1 MSSLLSARDL
11 DKSYSEGGR
20 EIVVLRQLSLE
31 VRAAERLAIVGESG
45 VGKSTLLH
53 ILGTLDRPTRGRII
67 YAGEDL
73 PLNDEAAL
81 SLFRNREIGFVF
93 QFHYLLPDFSALENV
108 MLPALIQGMSPAQA
122 REQAEDLLESV
133 GLKERMSHR
142 PGKLSGGEQQRVS
155 VARSVI
161 LNPKLILADEPT
173 GSLDFRIGQEVH
185 ELLFQLNEQR
195 GVALI
200 IATHNRDF
208 AEKIGRQ
215 LELRDG
221 QLFPVTHCPCFS
233 FTRSGEFVR
242 KSTSIIPPKRPCSGQ
257 NETATH
263 YCSNYPVSALLF
275 FYPFTYIVFSLLGAG
290 KG

>member
-1 MSSLLSARDL
+1 MSSLLSAREI
-11 DKSYSEGGR
+11 DKSYSEGGK

-31 VRAAERLAIVGESG
+31 LKTAERLAIVGESG

-67 YAGEDL
+67 YSGKEL
-73 PLNDEAAL
+73 PLDDEAAL
-81 SLFRNREIGFVF
+81 SAFRNREIGFVF

-108 MLPALIQGMSPAQA
+108 MLPALIQGLSLAQA

-161 LNPKLILADEPT
+161 LHPKLILADEPT

-185 ELLFQLNEQR
+185 DLLFQLNEQR
-195 GVALI
+195 GVGLI

-221 QLFPVTHCPCFS
+221 QLFPITHCP
-233 FTRSGEFVR
+233 
-242 KSTSIIPPKRPCSGQ
+242 
-257 NETATH
+257 
-263 YCSNYPVSALLF
+263 
-275 FYPFTYIVFSLLGAG
+275 
-290 KG
+290 

>member
-1 MSSLLSARDL
+1 MSSLLSAREI
-11 DKSYSEGGR
+11 DKSYSEGGK
-20 EIVVLRQLSLE
+20 EIVVLRQLNLE
-31 VRAAERLAIVGESG
+31 LKTAERLAIVGESG

-67 YAGEDL
+67 YSGKEL
-73 PLNDEAAL
+73 PLDDEAAL
-81 SLFRNREIGFVF
+81 SAFRNREIGFVF

-108 MLPALIQGMSPAQA
+108 MLPALIQGLSLAQA

-161 LNPKLILADEPT
+161 LQPKLILADEPT

-185 ELLFQLNEQR
+185 DLLFQLNEQR
-195 GVALI
+195 GVGLI

-221 QLFPVTHCPCFS
+221 QLFPVTHCW
-233 FTRSGEFVR
+233 
-242 KSTSIIPPKRPCSGQ
+242 
-257 NETATH
+257 
-263 YCSNYPVSALLF
+263 
-275 FYPFTYIVFSLLGAG
+275 
-290 KG
+290 